1 MANNLLK
8 HNYKLTTVLDI
19 NKDKCSNYPCK
30 VAETPRQVAE
40 ECDITVTGE
49 TYHIVGFK
57 TTKILQKFENL
68 SIIRPVFALI
78 AAITHSLDMP
88 VIILIL

>member
-57 TTKILQKFENL
+57 TTKMLQKFDNL
-68 SIIRPVFALI
+68 STIKPVFALI
-78 AAITHSLDMP
+78 AAITYSL
-88 VIILIL
+88 LIYLSLYWL

>member
-8 HNYKLTTVLDI
+8 HNYKLTTILDI

-57 TTKILQKFENL
+57 TTEMLQKFEK
-68 SIIRPVFALI
+68 STIRPVFALI
-78 AAITHSLDMP
+78 AAITDSL
-88 VIILIL
+88 LICLSLY